1 MRLHIDKSNHYSKKT
16 LKISFLKS
24 NQNNDNNFNCRHTM
38 FQALSFLHTLSH
50 LLYYFYEDGPN
61 TSSFSGKK
69 GESVILTKLPNVT

>member
-1 MRLHIDKSNHYSKKT
+1 
-16 LKISFLKS
+16 
-24 NQNNDNNFNCRHTM
+24 M